1 MNNSFFLQQ
10 IQKTRNIDA
19 NLISRQ
25 FNLNL
30 MADFKRIKYE
40 NPKLNQSEIAN

>member
-10 IQKTRNIDA
+10 IKKTSNLDA

-25 FNLNL
+25 YKVNLV
-30 MADFKRIKYE
+30 ADFMRVKY
-40 NPKLNQSEIAN
+40 

>member
-10 IQKTRNIDA
+10 IQKTSNLVA

-25 FNLNL
+25 QKLNL
-30 MADFKRIKYE
+30 MADLMRVKNE
-40 NPKLNQSEIAN
+40 TPKLKQSEIAN